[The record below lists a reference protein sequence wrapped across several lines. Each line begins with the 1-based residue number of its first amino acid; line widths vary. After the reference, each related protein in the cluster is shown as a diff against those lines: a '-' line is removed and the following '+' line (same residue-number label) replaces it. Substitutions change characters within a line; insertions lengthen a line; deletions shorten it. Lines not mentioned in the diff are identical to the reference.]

1 MAYRRQ
7 IKVEPYWN
15 VKEGKAI
22 TSSGH
27 IPIKV
32 EPYWNVKIVVG
43 QKYTYT
49 VKIKVEPYWN
59 VKSFSLRSAFFMY
72 ALK

>member
-32 EPYWNVKIVVG
+32 EPYWNVKE
-43 QKYTYT
+43 Y
-49 VKIKVEPYWN
+49 
-59 VKSFSLRSAFFMY
+59 LRQITEGSEQ
-72 ALK
+72 LK